1 MRTLVQVGALGLCWS
16 LWLCASGAA
25 AQAWPSLKYPEAARV
40 QTVAEDVVLNGVPA
54 QVTRFDVRGTEADVI
69 EFFRKQFGERRV
81 ENKVAGSFV
90 MATQQANF
98 FYTIQLKTTQPG
110 QVQGTVMTN
119 RVQGGGGR
127 SAIAL
132 DSEKLLPAASAVLSQ
147 LQSNDAGKQSMLLM
161 AANKASAK
169 ANRDHLVNALQERG
183 FRLVKDDE
191 RAVEGRAA
199 YALTLSSVDEEA
211 MVTVTD
217 AGAYRAVL
225 INRTRDAK

>member
-1 MRTLVQVGALGLCWS
+1 
-16 LWLCASGAA
+16 
-25 AQAWPSLKYPEAARV
+25 
-40 QTVAEDVVLNGVPA
+40 
-54 QVTRFDVRGTEADVI
+54 
-69 EFFRKQFGERRV
+69 
-81 ENKVAGSFV
+81 
-90 MATQQANF
+90 
-98 FYTIQLKTTQPG
+98 
-110 QVQGTVMTN
+110 MTN

>member
-1 MRTLVQVGALGLCWS
+1 
-16 LWLCASGAA
+16 
-25 AQAWPSLKYPEAARV
+25 
-40 QTVAEDVVLNGVPA
+40 
-54 QVTRFDVRGTEADVI
+54 
-69 EFFRKQFGERRV
+69 
-81 ENKVAGSFV
+81 
-90 MATQQANF
+90 
-98 FYTIQLKTTQPG
+98 
-110 QVQGTVMTN
+110 MTN

-191 RAVEGRAA
+191 RTVEGRAA